1 MSKRAVRIAA
11 LTRREFIAFAARGA
25 AAMTAAG
32 TATALFA
39 ADAAKPLKLGSIQIV
54 NFAAV
59 YRFRAIAKD
68 FGLEVELVN
77 FPSGTERLNALAAGY
92 IDGAPTGSSQPI
104 ILRSKG
110 VPIRIVADVVR
121 KGKGLMVGS
130 GIRDFNDLRGKDIGT
145 VRGATTDI
153 WLRQKLI
160 DEGLN
165 PDRDVNLVNM
175 DYLQMAT
182 AVLAG
187 RVPAASGAEP
197 QIAAFEAKGGRVLS
211 YLTET
216 KLGDIDAVMCF
227 LDSFIKRDR
236 GLVKAVVAGLA
247 RASQDLQRDPNLV
260 VEMMADALK
269 MDKEVIRGSLKNLTF
284 SVKPDPKALANL
296 AVAMKDMNLIE
307 RIPSTEEYLDM
318 SIVNEI

>member
-1 MSKRAVRIAA
+1 MSRSCVRIGRLDRRAFIGSTLKAGAALMLGGAATRIAA
-11 LTRREFIAFAARGA
+11 AESTR
-25 AAMTAAG
+25 
-32 TATALFA
+32 L
-39 ADAAKPLKLGSIQIV
+39 LKLGNIAIV

-59 YRFRAIAKD
+59 YRFKD
-68 FGLEVELVN
+68 ISKNYGFDVEFVN

-92 IDGAPTGSSQPI
+92 IDASPTGSTQPI
-104 ILRSKG
+104 LLRSKG
-110 VPIRIVADVVR
+110 VPIKIVCDVVR

-130 GIRDFNDLRGKDIGT
+130 TVRSFADLRGKDIGT

-160 DEGLN
+160 EEGID

-227 LDSFIKRDR
+227 LDGFIKKDR
-236 GLVKAVVAGLA
+236 GLAKAIVAGMA
-247 RASQDLQRDPNLV
+247 KASQDLQRDPELV
-260 VEMMADALK
+260 PAMMADIVK
-269 MDKEVIRGSLKNLTF
+269 VDKDVIRRSLKNLTF
-284 SVKPDPKALANL
+284 TVKPDQAALTNL
-296 AVAMKDMNLIE
+296 AGILKDMKMIE
-307 RIPSTEEYLDM
+307 RVPSLDEYLDM
-318 SIVNEI
+318 SLVNEI

>member
-1 MSKRAVRIAA
+1 MAQRPIRIAGMS
-11 LTRREFIAFAARGA
+11 RREFIAHTAQVAAALTIPSSLGA
-25 AAMTAAG
+25 AIAAETAR
-32 TATALFA
+32 
-39 ADAAKPLKLGSIQIV
+39 KLKVGSIQIV
-54 NFAAV
+54 NFAAI
-59 YRFRAIAKD
+59 YRFRTTAKD
-68 FGLEVELVN
+68 FGIDVELVN

-92 IDGAPTGSSQPI
+92 IDAAPTGSSQPI

-130 GIRDFNDLRGKDIGT
+130 NIQTFNDLRGKDIGT
-145 VRGATTDI
+145 VRGSTTDI

-160 DEGLN
+160 DEGLS

-197 QIAAFEAKGGRVLS
+197 QIAAFEVKGGRVLS
-211 YLTET
+211 YLTDT
-216 KLGDIDAVMCF
+216 KLGDIDAVLCF
-227 LDSFIKRDR
+227 LETFIKKDR
-236 GLVKAVVAGLA
+236 ALAKAVVAALA
-247 RASQDLQRDPNLV
+247 QASRDLQRDPNLV

-269 MDKEVIRGSLKNLTF
+269 MDHEIIRRSLKNLTF
-284 SVKPDPKALANL
+284 SVKPDPAAIANL
-296 AVAMKDMNLIE
+296 AAALKEMNLID
-307 RIPSTEEYLDM
+307 RLPSADEYLDM
-318 SIVNEI
+318 SLVNEI